1 MPATTRFC
9 QLCASEEGFGR
20 PGVIP
25 TTHNNPMDLRHSP
38 HSSHAG
44 EGANDIGEID
54 TVADGW
60 ADAERQARIWANEGL
75 TLQQAIE
82 TRLAPPNE
90 NNSDAYLAYVL
101 NGFHGAVYVDTPM
114 TEVLKIPAEYPPAI
128 QS

>member
-44 EGANDIGEID
+44 EGAN
-54 TVADGW
+54 
-60 ADAERQARIWANEGL
+60 
-75 TLQQAIE
+75 E